1 MTSTRATSSQPPS
14 PRGDFT
20 AYATA
25 AWPRLLRTARLLTGD
40 ADEAADLARA
50 ALAQTYARRRTVP
63 PDDAD
68 FYVRRTLVR
77 LHRRRRS
84 ARRHGRLTALGQALA
99 DLPVR
104 QRVVLVLRHGDGLA
118 DSEIADLLGCS
129 QGAVTSYARRGLV
142 ALHTRALGR
151 LRT

>member
-1 MTSTRATSSQPPS
+1 MTSTRAKFTQTPS

-20 AYATA
+20 AYATE

-40 ADEAADLARA
+40 ADEAAGLART
-50 ALAQTYARRRTVP
+50 ALAQTYARGRRVP
-63 PDDAD
+63 RDDAD

-77 LHRRRRS
+77 LHQRHRS
-84 ARRHGRLTALGQALA
+84 TRRHRRLTALGQTLA

-118 DSEIADLLGCS
+118 ESEIAETLGCS

-142 ALHTRALGR
+142 ALSTRALGEVR
-151 LRT
+151 P

>member
-1 MTSTRATSSQPPS
+1 MTSTRAKSSPS
-14 PRGDFT
+14 PSPGGDFT
-20 AYATA
+20 AYAEE

-50 ALAQTYARRRTVP
+50 ALAQTYARRRRVP
-63 PDDAD
+63 RDDAD

-77 LHRRRRS
+77 LHGRRRS
-84 ARRHGRLTALGQALA
+84 PRDRRRLTALGRALA

-118 DSEIADLLGCS
+118 ESEIAELLGCS
-129 QGAVTSYARRGLV
+129 QGAVTSYARRGLA
-142 ALHTRALGR
+142 ALSTRSLPEVR
-151 LRT
+151 R

>member
-1 MTSTRATSSQPPS
+1 MTSTRAKSSPTPS

-20 AYATA
+20 AYATE

-50 ALAQTYARRRTVP
+50 ALAQTYARRRRVP
-63 PDDAD
+63 SGDAD

-77 LHRRRRS
+77 LHRRHRS
-84 ARRHGRLTALGQALA
+84 ARGHRRLTALGQALA

-118 DSEIADLLGCS
+118 EAEIAELLGCS
-129 QGAVTSYARRGLV
+129 QGAVAAYARRGLA
-142 ALHTRALGR
+142 ALSARALAEVR
-151 LRT
+151 P